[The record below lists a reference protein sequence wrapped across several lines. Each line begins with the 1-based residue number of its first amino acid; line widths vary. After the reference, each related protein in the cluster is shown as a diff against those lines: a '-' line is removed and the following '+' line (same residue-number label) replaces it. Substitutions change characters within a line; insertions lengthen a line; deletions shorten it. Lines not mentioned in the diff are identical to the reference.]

1 MYIIDLY
8 IIYMYNPLYLY
19 IYPTIKKEGNPAI
32 YIINDLRGHM
42 LSK

>member
-8 IIYMYNPLYLY
+8 IIYMYNPLY
-19 IYPTIKKEGNPAI
+19 IHISTIKKEGNPAI
-32 YIINDLRGHM
+32 YITNDLGGHI